1 MGIILLSYDESTSQV
16 LMMLMMKLDNNIL
29 TFSLGLQSLKYFL
42 SSPSQ
47 KKKFSIPWVRY

>member
-29 TFSLGLQSLKYFL
+29 TFSLGLQSLKYFP
-42 SSPSQ
+42 SGPSQ
-47 KKKFSIPWVRY
+47 KKKFSIPWVR